1 METLTLPKNGFKM
14 PDQPNKSG
22 KARRK
27 TKYLNLQH
35 SSTTTDGSEAA
46 SQEEEGVKRC
56 ENKEYF
62 VVDCAK
68 EQIWT
73 KFLKDFEFV
82 VKEEDSLYTAVKH
95 LGLGL
100 SAVNLQLESLT
111 ADGKSWRAVSLSSL
125 AEAR

>member
-82 VKEEDSLYTAVKH
+82 VKEEDSLYTA
-95 LGLGL
+95 GPCSQRTSMANGR
-100 SAVNLQLESLT
+100 SS
-111 ADGKSWRAVSLSSL
+111 SWSPTEGSPPWSTRAWMS
-125 AEAR
+125 R